1 MKLQAFRIVLIIL
14 MSIAAAVP
22 ASAQNVLH
30 LSLEEVT
37 EVALQN
43 NFDIQLAKYESWIK
57 KTDEMQVKSIFDTIF
72 DAEVRYQDD
81 QSARASTVFGTQ
93 TRDNDYN
100 LGVSKLL
107 PTGTDVRLYMTNER
121 DATNSQFSTAP
132 VTHDSTLGVSVEQAL
147 GKNFFGLQDRGQVQ
161 ITQIDIQ
168 NSRFTS
174 LDRIEQAVAEV
185 QRAYWDLVLQRKRVE
200 IEKDMLEQA
209 QKLYELQQRKLND
222 GLVELPDA
230 IAAEANFEAAKNRL
244 RLAQNSYDSRV
255 NVLKLLINR
264 TDLEITIEP
273 TVKLRLPKEDQ
284 ATIASLGRAF
294 KNRRDY
300 LSALN
305 DARSRDIQV
314 TISRNGLLP
323 EINLIAS
330 LERNGLGDHFS
341 DSAKAI
347 SESDNPNLFAGLRV
361 VYPLENRRARAELK
375 AAELEKARVLL
386 NTKYIEKTISIDIVD
401 QVRDCNVLAEVA
413 RNEAQISDLQIKKLE
428 EEQKRFNRGRSSTDI
443 IIRFQEDVIQARLS
457 AAEAIY
463 RYHLAL
469 IELQRREATLL
480 AEYWTEDL

>member
-1 MKLQAFRIVLIIL
+1 MKAKLTAIVLLAFIL
-14 MSIAAAVP
+14 LTAAAPV
-22 ASAQNVLH
+22 SAQTILR
-30 LSLEEVT
+30 LSLDEVT

-43 NFDIQLAKYESWIK
+43 NFDIQLAKYETWIK
-57 KTDEMQVKSIFDTIF
+57 QTDELQVKSIFDTMF
-72 DAEVRYQDD
+72 DAEVRFRDD

-93 TRDNDYN
+93 TRENDYN
-100 LGVSKLL
+100 LGFSKLL
-107 PTGTDVRLYMTNER
+107 PTGTDMRLFMTNER
-121 DATNSQFSTAP
+121 RSSNSVFSTSP
-132 VTHDSTLGVSVEQAL
+132 VTHDSTVGVEVEQAL
-147 GKNFFGLQDRGQVQ
+147 GKNFFGVQDRGRVK
-161 ITQIDIQ
+161 ITQIDIE
-168 NSRFTS
+168 NSRYTS
-174 LDRIEQAVAEV
+174 LDRIEEAVAEV

-209 QKLYELQQRKLND
+209 KKLYELQQRKLND

-244 RLAQNSYDSRV
+244 RLAQNSFDSKV

-264 TDLEITIEP
+264 TDLEVTIEP
-273 TVKLRLPKEDQ
+273 TVKLRLPADEL
-284 ATIASLGRAF
+284 ATIASLGKAY

-305 DARSRDIQV
+305 DAKSRDIQL
-314 TISRNGLLP
+314 TINRNGLLP

-330 LERNGLGDHFS
+330 LEQNGLGDHFS

-347 SESDNPNLFAGLRV
+347 SENDNPNLFAGLQV
-361 VYPLENRRARAELK
+361 VFPLENRRARAELK

-386 NTKYIEKTISIDIVD
+386 NTKYIEKRISIDIVD

-413 RNEAQISDLQIKKLE
+413 RNEAQISDLQITKLE
-428 EEQKRFNRGRSSTDI
+428 EEQKRFNRGRSSTDT
-443 IIRFQEDVIQARLS
+443 IIRFQEDVIQARLT